1 MGMPSTQASNA
12 LIYMS
17 LVAMLALGLF
27 VSWKNSKRNEFLSSN
42 RTQRGKFLF
51 ILTHRFLSLLTVYN
65 RTPFGY
71 EFRCI
76 RFVAPPC
83 LSRGLHYL

>member
-42 RTQRGKFLF
+42 RTQRGLP
-51 ILTHRFLSLLTVYN
+51 LAMN
-65 RTPFGY
+65 
-71 EFRCI
+71 
-76 RFVAPPC
+76 FVA
-83 LSRGLHYL
+83 SGL